1 MFRRTYFQRNSQ
13 QRNLKTTILTNFLKK
28 MAFTGS
34 LRKTLFG
41 LLLVMIFLVMLLYWN
56 ENQSPIKPAGSAMLF
71 ARIFHR
77 EGVVGGSEGSEAL
90 VALPPP
96 KVNSPEKAWT
106 YKCVNNR
113 CVRQH
118 YIEPSDPESAFG
130 GSTTGKRVPF
140 LTCTMT
146 CGPIN
151 IWPQPTGKASIGS
164 KASRF
169 RLSDVH
175 FNVKTAHKPVE
186 DLLWDAFRVFKEE
199 LRAVLV
205 ARGAGADEADSST
218 VTENGD
224 AARGKGQQD
233 VGAKVEG
240 SAAKI
245 RFYKAVDDSRYDVD
259 RFDVRINVLK
269 SPEIHL
275 TMQTDEGYNMT
286 VGHTAR
292 SLVVKVFANSF
303 FGAKHALT
311 TLQQLI
317 WFDDEERILKVLN
330 KALIEDVPRFN
341 FRGLMLDTS
350 RHYFSVES
358 IKRTLVGMSH
368 SKLNRF
374 HWHITDSQSFP
385 LVSKHYPQLAQ
396 YGAYSDREIYTA
408 DDIRDI
414 VQFARERGIQVIPE
428 IDAPA
433 HAGNGW
439 DWGPKHNL
447 GDLSLCINQ
456 QPWSYYCG
464 EPPCGQ
470 LNPKNNNTY
479 LILQK
484 LYEELLD
491 LTGPLDYFHLGGD
504 EVNLECWQ
512 QHFNESDMRTLWCD
526 FMQQAYHRLQIAN
539 KGVAPKMVAV
549 WSSGLTNY
557 PCLSKN
563 SFAVQVWGGS
573 KWQENFQLISA
584 GFNLVISHVD
594 AWYLDCGFGS
604 WRSTAEGACSPYR
617 NWQTVYKH
625 RPWDEMKLTSLQMRQ
640 ILGGEA
646 CLWTE
651 QVDESTLDSRLWP
664 RAAALAERLW
674 TDPVEEIYSE
684 SVPKDTFNR
693 MSVFRN
699 HLLELGLRAEPI
711 FPKYCAQNQDE
722 CV

>member
-1 MFRRTYFQRNSQ
+1 MLLSNDYFNKRNHH
-13 QRNLKTTILTNFLKK
+13 QRNLKTTILTSFIKR

-41 LLLVMIFLVMLLYWN
+41 LLLVMVFLVMFLYWN
-56 ENQSPIKPAGSAMLF
+56 ENQSPLKPAAQTLLF
-71 ARIFHR
+71 AGIFNR
-77 EGVVGGSEGSEAL
+77 DASAGGGGGGILNGA
-90 VALPPP
+90 PPRP
-96 KVNSPEKAWT
+96 KINPAEKMWT

-113 CVRQH
+113 CIRQH
-118 YIEPSDPESAFG
+118 YVDKTEVAG
-130 GSTTGKRVPF
+130 GKRVPF

-151 IWPQPTGKASIGS
+151 IWPQPTGKATIGS
-164 KASRF
+164 KVSRF
-169 RLSDVH
+169 RVADI
-175 FNVKTAHKPVE
+175 NVYIRTSFKPVE
-186 DLLWDAFRVFKEE
+186 NLLKKAFDVFREE
-199 LRAVLV
+199 LRAVLLAHGV
-205 ARGAGADEADSST
+205 TKSESESYSLADGSEVTRGRTSDG
-218 VTENGD
+218 TESDDPGT
-224 AARGKGQQD
+224 
-233 VGAKVEG
+233 
-240 SAAKI
+240 I
-245 RFYKAVDDSRYDVD
+245 RFYKAVDENRYDLD
-259 RFDVRINVLK
+259 KFDVRITVQK
-269 SPEIHL
+269 SPDTHL
-275 TMQTDEGYNMT
+275 TLHTDESYNLSVT
-286 VGHTAR
+286 HTAR
-292 SLVVKVFANSF
+292 TLTAKIFTNSF

-311 TLQQLI
+311 TLQQLV
-317 WFDDEERILKVLN
+317 WFDDEERLLKILN

-385 LVSKHYPQLAQ
+385 LVSKHYPQLAH
-396 YGAYSDREIYTA
+396 YGAYSDYEVYTSEDVREI
-408 DDIRDI
+408 
-414 VQFARERGIQVIPE
+414 VEFARVRGIQIIPE

-447 GDLSLCINQ
+447 GELSLCINQ

-479 LILQK
+479 MILQK

-526 FMQQAYHRLQIAN
+526 FMQQAYHRLQVAN
-539 KGVAPKMVAV
+539 QGIAPKLAAV

-563 SFAVQVWGGS
+563 AFAVQIWGGS
-573 KWQENFQLISA
+573 KWQENYQLINA
-584 GFNLVISHVD
+584 GFQLVISHVD

-604 WRSTAEGACSPYR
+604 WRSTADGACSPYR

-651 QVDESTLDSRLWP
+651 QVDESTLDARLWP
-664 RAAALAERLW
+664 RASALAERLW

-684 SVPKDTFNR
+684 SVPKETFNR

-699 HLLELGLRAEPI
+699 HLLELGILAEPI

>member
-1 MFRRTYFQRNSQ
+1 
-13 QRNLKTTILTNFLKK
+13 

-77 EGVVGGSEGSEAL
+77 EGVVGGSEGT
-90 VALPPP
+90 
-96 KVNSPEKAWT
+96 WT

-113 CVRQH
+113 C
-118 YIEPSDPESAFG
+118 SAFG

-245 RFYKAVDDSRYDVD
+245 SRYDVD

-604 WRSTAEGACSPYR
+604 WRSTGECS
-617 NWQTVYKH
+617 
-625 RPWDEMKLTSLQMRQ
+625 
-640 ILGGEA
+640 
-646 CLWTE
+646 C
-651 QVDESTLDSRLWP
+651 
-664 RAAALAERLW
+664 
-674 TDPVEEIYSE
+674 
-684 SVPKDTFNR
+684 
-693 MSVFRN
+693 
-699 HLLELGLRAEPI
+699 
-711 FPKYCAQNQDE
+711 
-722 CV
+722 

>member
-1 MFRRTYFQRNSQ
+1 MDAKRNSQ
-13 QRNLKTTILTNFLKK
+13 QRNLKTTILTNFIKK

-41 LLLVMIFLVMLLYWN
+41 LLLVMVFLVMLLYWN
-56 ENQSPIKPAGSAMLF
+56 ENQSSIKPAASDMLF
-71 ARIFHR
+71 AGIFHR
-77 EGVVGGSEGSEAL
+77 KGVAGSEMGGGL
-90 VALPPP
+90 GALPPP
-96 KVNSPEKAWT
+96 KANSPEKAWT

-130 GSTTGKRVPF
+130 GSTTGRRVSF

-164 KASRF
+164 KATRF
-169 RLSDVH
+169 SLANMH

-199 LRAVLV
+199 IRAVLV
-205 ARGAGADEADSST
+205 AHSAGDDEGDSSSAT
-218 VTENGD
+218 ESGASEQQENG
-224 AARGKGQQD
+224 
-233 VGAKVEG
+233 AKIG
-240 SAAKI
+240 SPVSKI
-245 RFYKAVDDSRYDVD
+245 RFYKTVDDSQLDVD
-259 RFDVRINVLK
+259 RFDMRIHVVK
-269 SPEIHL
+269 SPDVHL
-275 TMQTDEGYNMT
+275 TMHTDESYNMT

-350 RHYFSVES
+350 RHYFSVDS
-358 IKRTLVGMSH
+358 IKRMMVGMSH

-408 DDIRDI
+408 EDVREI
-414 VQFARERGIQVIPE
+414 VEFAKVRGIQVIPE

-484 LYEELLD
+484 LYEELLE

-557 PCLSKN
+557 PCLSKS

-573 KWQENFQLISA
+573 KWQENYQLISA

-699 HLLELGLRAEPI
+699 HLLELGIRAEPI